1 MAPHDTP
8 DSADRY
14 RSSSW
19 PAAARRVAVA
29 LVALAVAVVG
39 LPAASGA
46 DGSIAE
52 QLAAAQDEATSL
64 AAELAAIETD
74 LAELE
79 EAIEAHDA
87 EIAEVRAE
95 LEGLVE
101 EVREIAVARYMSAAN
116 GPITY
121 SDDLHE
127 HQRIDVMMSAVQ
139 RDSEATMAAYEDAR
153 ERLDRA
159 SRDLANRIEEQDE
172 ARERL
177 ADRLSDLEV
186 ELARLAELQRQ
197 AEIEA
202 ARVEAER
209 REAERREAERREA
222 EMAAAATTTTTTTEA
237 PAPTPADSGDGN
249 PTTTPPPTTA
259 PPTTAPP
266 TTSPPPTTTTPPSNP
281 PPSSGSF
288 RCPVQGTSVFIDSWG
303 APRSGGR
310 SHMGVD
316 MLASIGTPA
325 VAPVSGTVTH
335 RWNDVG
341 GHSYHLN
348 GDDGNYYYGTH
359 LSAYGASGR
368 VTAGTVI
375 GYVGDTGNAAG
386 IPHLHFEIH
395 IGGRGN
401 PINPY
406 PTVRAAC

>member
-1 MAPHDTP
+1 MAPHETP
-8 DSADRY
+8 HPAQSHRH
-14 RSSSW
+14 SSW
-19 PAAARRVAVA
+19 RAPARRVAVA
-29 LVALAVAVVG
+29 FLALAIAVVG
-39 LPAASGA
+39 LPTASGA
-46 DGSIAE
+46 DGSISE
-52 QLAAAQDEATSL
+52 QLAAARDEATAL

-79 EAIEAHDA
+79 EAIAAHDA
-87 EIAEVRAE
+87 EIAEVREE
-95 LEGLVE
+95 LALLVE
-101 EVREIAVARYMSAAN
+101 DVREIAVARYTTAAN

-121 SDDLHE
+121 SGDLHQ

-139 RDSEATMAAYEDAR
+139 RDTEATMAAYEDAR
-153 ERLDRA
+153 ARLDQA
-159 SRDLANRIEEQDE
+159 SRDLADRIEEQDA
-172 ARERL
+172 ARDRLAERL
-177 ADRLSDLEV
+177 ADLDA
-186 ELARLAELQRQ
+186 ELTRLAELQRQ

-209 REAERREAERREA
+209 REAERREAEQRQA
-222 EMAAAATTTTTTTEA
+222 EMAAAATSTTTTTEA
-237 PAPTPADSGDGN
+237 PTASPAAGGDAGPT
-249 PTTTPPPTTA
+249 TTA
-259 PPTTAPP
+259 PPATQPPTTQPPSTTTTTAPP
-266 TTSPPPTTTTPPSNP
+266 SQP
-281 PPSSGSF
+281 PPSGGGF

-316 MLASIGTPA
+316 MLAPIGTPA
-325 VAPVSGTVTH
+325 VAPVSGTVVH

-341 GHSYHLN
+341 GHSYHLT
-348 GDDGNYYYGTH
+348 GDDGNFYYGTH

-368 VTAGTVI
+368 VSAGTVI

-401 PINPY
+401 PVNPY